1 MQILAVK
8 SRKFGGKG
16 RRFSRQR
23 QVIFQWENILKLAPE
38 GWLSCVEKSARKSQ
52 KFAPKKGFEKV
63 VNLTTCVKISAKKI
77 NFSGQT
83 GSIEHSRT
91 ITSLSG

>member
-1 MQILAVK
+1 M
-8 SRKFGGKG
+8 
-16 RRFSRQR
+16 
-23 QVIFQWENILKLAPE
+23 IFQWENILKLAPE

-52 KFAPKKGFEKV
+52 KFAPKKGFVKV

-77 NFSGQT
+77 SSSGQT

-91 ITSLSG
+91 ITSLSGQKLAQNRWLKGVGKFLVTVNRR